1 MTLVAAAI
9 PAFTSAITIAVG
21 RPFKCRIQPSAFKA
35 YADKGSS
42 SQQGN
47 KAQHNQDHGPVH
59 NTSPIVLAAYLA
71 QECGPVVAPRRRGIV

>member
-1 MTLVAAAI
+1 MTSVAAAI
-9 PAFTSAITIAVG
+9 PAVTPAVAVTI
-21 RPFKCRIQPSAFKA
+21 RRTFERRIQPSAFKA

-59 NTSPIVLAAYLA
+59 TISPIVLAAYLA